1 MTVLS
6 RLSIRARITLGSLLV
21 AAVIFSIA
29 LVAVRVQ
36 VATIL
41 TAGDSTLARE
51 DLNSFANEIIAN
63 PANTLDDP
71 GTGVLL
77 FVRAPDGTVQVDTMP
92 HIIHE
97 HLERRAGANEELR
110 QDVEGTDFVVVG
122 RAINT
127 SAGTWSLWAARS
139 AASSTLALR
148 ALDSTLIIGA
158 LVLLAGFGV
167 ASWVLASAA
176 LRPVERM
183 RRKAELLGAD
193 PSEGGL
199 PVGPAQ
205 DEIAELASTLNALL
219 DRIRQSTQREKQMVS
234 DAAHELRTPLSVLK
248 TQLELA
254 HDDFGDADAL
264 ARQLVAAEVSVER
277 LSALATNML
286 ELSKLEAAG
295 APTTPTTTEQLV
307 TELMGSV
314 DRARMLAIAKDVEVA
329 FAVNVTGDD
338 AAFALGQDSFGRV
351 VDNLLSNAIAA
362 VHEEGVVT
370 ASLTREATGLVLEIR
385 DDGPGMPESF
395 LPHAF
400 DRFSRP
406 DDSRTSGTGGSGLGL
421 ALVGAIVDSSGG
433 SVSLRNGG
441 PGLVVTVRLP
451 QM

>member
-1 MTVLS
+1 VTVLS
-6 RLSIRARITLGSLLV
+6 RLSIRARITVGSILV

-29 LVAVRVQ
+29 LVAVRTQ

-41 TAGDSTLARE
+41 TTADSTLARG

-77 FVRAPDGTVQVDTMP
+77 FVRAPDGEVQVDTMP
-92 HIIHE
+92 HVIR
-97 HLERRAGANEELR
+97 ERIEPREGENEEST
-110 QDVEGTDFVVVG
+110 QEVEGTNFVVVG
-122 RAINT
+122 RVVET
-127 SAGTWSLWAARS
+127 SAGAWSLWAARS
-139 AASSTLALR
+139 TASSALVLQS
-148 ALDSTLIIGA
+148 LDSTLIIGA

-176 LRPVERM
+176 LRPVTRM
-183 RRKAELLGAD
+183 RRKAELLGND
-193 PSEGGL
+193 PGEGGL
-199 PVGPAQ
+199 PVGPAR
-205 DEIAELASTLNALL
+205 DEISELATTLNALL
-219 DRIRQSTQREKQMVS
+219 DRIRRSTEREKQMVS

-254 HDDFGDADAL
+254 HDDFGDAEAL
-264 ARQLVAAEVSVER
+264 ARQLVAAEVSVDR

-295 APTTPTTTEQLV
+295 SPTSASTTEQLV

-314 DRARMLAIAKDVEVA
+314 DRARLLAVAKDVEVA
-329 FAVNVTGDD
+329 FSVNVTGD
-338 AAFALGQDSFGRV
+338 AAFAVPQNGFGRV

-362 VHEEGVVT
+362 VNDEGVVT
-370 ASLTREATGLVLEIR
+370 ASLSTEAGGLVLEIR

-395 LPHAF
+395 VPQAF

-406 DDSRTSGTGGSGLGL
+406 DDSRTSSTGGSGLGL
-421 ALVGAIVDSSGG
+421 ALVEAIVDSSGG
-433 SVSLRNGG
+433 SVSLHNGG
-441 PGLVVTVRLP
+441 PGLIVTVRLP

>member
-1 MTVLS
+1 MSVLS
-6 RLSIRARITLGSLLV
+6 RLSIRARITLGSILV

-41 TAGDSTLARE
+41 TTADSTLARG
-51 DLNSFANEIIAN
+51 DLNSFADEIVAN

-92 HIIHE
+92 HIVRE
-97 HLERRAGANEELR
+97 HLEHREGADEQLT

-122 RAINT
+122 RALHT

-139 AASSTLALR
+139 TASSALALQG
-148 ALDSTLIIGA
+148 LDSTLIIGA

-199 PVGPAQ
+199 PVGPAR

-219 DRIRQSTQREKQMVS
+219 DRIRQSTEREKQMVS

-254 HDDFGDADAL
+254 HDDFGDAEAL

-295 APTTPTTTEQLV
+295 TPTTPSSTEELV

-329 FAVNVTGDD
+329 FAVNVTGED
-338 AAFALGQDSFGRV
+338 AAFALGQHSFGRV

-370 ASLTREATGLVLEIR
+370 ASLTTEAGALVLEIR
-385 DDGPGMPESF
+385 DDGPGMRESF

-406 DDSRTSGTGGSGLGL
+406 DDSRTSSTGGSGLGL

-433 SVSLRNGG
+433 SVSLHNGG